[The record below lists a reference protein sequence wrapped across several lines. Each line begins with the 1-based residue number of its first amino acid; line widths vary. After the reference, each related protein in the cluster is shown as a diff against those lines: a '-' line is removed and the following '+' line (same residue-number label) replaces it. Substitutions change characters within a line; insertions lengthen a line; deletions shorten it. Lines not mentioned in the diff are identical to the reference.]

1 MNWWNMHVGPASIK
15 ASIPHY
21 CSLTTIHW
29 VQMDIYSPP
38 TTSCPQPPTSPLP
51 WLESQC
57 GADVCVRRK
66 GVVEMVGRGRYGNSF
81 AQGAPNGDLK
91 WRCWGVPT
99 ILWGSH
105 LHPPFTSLFF
115 FLCIAFSF
123 TVCLCG
129 CVCVC
134 ACACVRVQ
142 QNNVLFQVRYGYE
155 HWATEITQLWAQA
168 LSWASLRWWTPMESR
183 LPHCY

>member
-1 MNWWNMHVGPASIK
+1 MHVGPASIK

-129 CVCVC
+129 CVCSTSKLNDKKWTGNRGTFPFKALLTLSFLC
-134 ACACVRVQ
+134 KIS
-142 QNNVLFQVRYGYE
+142 F
-155 HWATEITQLWAQA
+155 ITLVSFIAIQMQ
-168 LSWASLRWWTPMESR
+168 
-183 LPHCY
+183 